1 MKKEFFRNIL
11 VFNSIR
17 KIQFNFMSTSQK
29 TNGNKQQQQL
39 KIDITSDN
47 ICRK

>member
-17 KIQFNFMSTSQK
+17 KIQFNLMSTSQK